1 MEAICKIKIQR
12 LFTLSEITLEDLRKA
27 GLSNTKTIK
36 GGFTAEDAL
45 KYLVSL
51 LKDQNLSDKKL
62 HKVIEAIYCLFYFA
76 EDNKIKV
83 ICGDVHD
90 KVGMQRTLHEYQFDC
105 VLDFIAFEPSDVE
118 RDIELFDGKVR
129 QYFFISSA
137 SCYERPPRHV
147 IVTESTPLR
156 NPYWDY

>member
-76 EDNKIKV
+76 EDNKINLSKEGAV
-83 ICGDVHD
+83 VVMEI
-90 KVGMQRTLHEYQFDC
+90 FD
-105 VLDFIAFEPSDVE
+105 LPIKE
-118 RDIELFDGKVR
+118 RLNENGLN
-129 QYFFISSA
+129 Y
-137 SCYERPPRHV
+137 Y
-147 IVTESTPLR
+147 
-156 NPYWDY
+156 Y